1 MNSWLSVGSKVVCIN
16 ADPLVNV
23 SLIRNSGHRP
33 NLHEGLPLN
42 LGEVYTIESVKAHA
56 ILDVVCI
63 RLVEIASRGPDMTGD
78 DPGFDSR
85 RFRPLITK
93 TQEQDIEM
101 FLRLASPSPLERLDL
116 LAERMNELAED

>member
-1 MNSWLSVGSKVVCIN
+1 MSSWLSVGSKVVCIN
-16 ADPLVNV
+16 ANPLANRA
-23 SLIRNSGHRP
+23 LIHNAGHRP
-33 NLHEGLPLN
+33 ILHAGFPLN
-42 LGEVYTIESVKAHA
+42 LGEVYTIESVRAHA

-93 TQEQDIEM
+93 TQEQDVEM
-101 FLRLASPSPLERLDL
+101 FLRLASPSPLERLDR
-116 LAERMNELAED
+116 LAEELDSLYND